1 VILEAGR
8 NCWRVAR
15 ADRAAFLIDG
25 AAYFAALREALA
37 RAQREVFILGW
48 DVDSRAHLPPDAS
61 TRDDR
66 APIELLPYLKHLLAR
81 RPELRVRVLA
91 WDFSIIYTL
100 EREVFPT
107 YQFSWNGHPRLE
119 FRLDALHPLLAS
131 HHQKIVAIDR
141 RLAFVGGVDLAL
153 RRWDTPEHR
162 AGDRRRVDPAGK
174 PYPPM
179 HDVQMVVDGPA
190 AASIAELAA
199 LRWQHAGGPA
209 LEDGVPGDAELWP
222 PRVEPDLTGVPVGI
236 ARTLPGYDGRPA
248 VEEVLALT
256 LDLIASA
263 RRFIYIETQYL
274 TAAAVGLA
282 LARSLAAPSGP
293 EIVVVLPR
301 EQSGWLEKSSMGVM
315 RARLLRRLREADRH
329 GRLRLLHPTV
339 PGLDGQGE
347 RVNVHSKVI
356 VVDDTAVRV
365 GSANLSNRSMGLD
378 TECDLAVD
386 ATAAGH
392 QLQLRQ
398 AVARF
403 RNRLLAEH
411 LGTEPR
417 RVEEAIERSGSL
429 IAAIEELRPHPGL
442 RAARSL
448 EPLEVSSAE
457 ADESADLNLALM
469 DGLVCD
475 PERPAPDL
483 LAEGFAEHFTAA
495 QGRRPAFS
503 ALLRWTILIGAAT
516 ALLAVWRF
524 TPLRQLLD
532 LERLVSAGRALAAH
546 PASFV
551 LVVGAYLAGSL
562 LFFPVTLMLTATA
575 LVFEP
580 VRALAYGL
588 SGAVAGAALTWGVGR
603 VVGSHRPRWLERPT
617 VERVRKALERRG
629 LLAVIVM
636 RMLPVGNFSLINIVA
651 GAIGVRLR
659 DFLVGSAVG
668 LLPGTLALTVF
679 ASRLGDALHDPR
691 PRNVVVL
698 GAVLAGAILLLV
710 GARRLLTLI
719 ARSARKPSHG

>member
-1 VILEAGR
+1 VILQEGA

-37 RAQREVFILGW
+37 RAEREVFILGW
-48 DVDSRAHLPPDAS
+48 DVDSRTRLPPGPQAP
-61 TRDDR
+61 DDG
-66 APIELLPYLKHLLAR
+66 APVELLPYLKHLLER

-91 WDFSIIYTL
+91 WDFSFIYAL
-100 EREVFPT
+100 EREMLPT
-107 YQFSWNGHPRLE
+107 YRFSWNGHPRLE
-119 FRLDALHPLLAS
+119 FRLDGLHPLLAS

-141 RLAFVGGVDLAL
+141 RLAFVGGVDLAI

-162 AGDRRRVDPAGK
+162 ARDPQRVDPAGK

-179 HDVQMVVDGPA
+179 HDVQMIVDGPV

-199 LRWQHAGGPA
+199 LRWQQAGGPA
-209 LEDGVPGDAELWP
+209 PEERAGGDAELWP
-222 PRVEPDLTGVPVGI
+222 PHVTPELTGVEVGI
-236 ARTLPGYDGRPA
+236 ARTQPAYDGRPA
-248 VEEVLALT
+248 VQEVLALT

-263 RRFIYIETQYL
+263 RRFLYIETQYL

-282 LARSLAAPSGP
+282 LARSLAAPRGP

-301 EQSGWLEKSSMGVM
+301 EQSGWLEQSSMGVM

-329 GRLRLLHPTV
+329 GRLRLLHPVV
-339 PGLDGQGE
+339 PGLE
-347 RVNVHSKVI
+347 RQFVNVHSKVI

-386 ATAAGH
+386 ATSAGD
-392 QLQLRQ
+392 QVQLRQ
-398 AVARF
+398 AVAAF
-403 RNRLLAEH
+403 RDRLIAEH

-417 RVEEAIERSGSL
+417 RVEAAIQKSGSL
-429 IAAIEELRPHPGL
+429 IAALDELRPRPGSS
-442 RAARSL
+442 AARSL
-448 EPLEVSSAE
+448 EPLEVPSAE
-457 ADESADLNLALM
+457 AANEDVELNLAVM

-475 PERPAPDL
+475 PEQPAPDL
-483 LAEGFAEHFTAA
+483 LAQEFAEHFAA
-495 QGRRPAFS
+495 DGGRRPAYAAF
-503 ALLRWTILIGAAT
+503 LRWTILIGAAT
-516 ALLAVWRF
+516 ALLAVWRL

-532 LERLVSAGRALAAH
+532 LDRLVRAGHALAAH
-546 PASFV
+546 PASFF
-551 LVVGAYLAGSL
+551 LVMGAYLAGAL
-562 LFFPVTLMLTATA
+562 LFFPITLLLAATA

-580 VRALAYGL
+580 GRALTYGMC
-588 SGAVAGAALTWGVGR
+588 GALAGAALTWGIGR
-603 VVGSHRPRWLERPT
+603 VVGRRRPRWLERPA

-636 RMLPVGNFSLINIVA
+636 RVLPVGTFSLVNIVA

-691 PRNVVVL
+691 PRNVVILGLVL
-698 GAVLAGAILLLV
+698 VGAILLLV
-710 GARRLLTLI
+710 GAGRLLTII

>member
-1 VILEAGR
+1 MILEEGG
-8 NCWRVAR
+8 NSWRVAR
-15 ADRAAFLIDG
+15 ADRAAFLVDG
-25 AAYFAALREALA
+25 AAYFAALREAMA
-37 RAQREVFILGW
+37 RAEREIFILGW
-48 DVDSRAHLPPDAS
+48 DVDSRARLPPGPH
-61 TRDDR
+61 TPDDR
-66 APIELLPYLKHLLAR
+66 APLELLPYLKHLLER

-91 WDFSIIYTL
+91 WDFSFIYTL
-100 EREVFPT
+100 EREVWPT
-107 YQFSWNGHPRLE
+107 YRFSWNGHPRLE

-141 RLAFVGGVDLAL
+141 RLAFVGGMDLAI

-162 AGDRRRVDPAGK
+162 ARDRQRVDPAGK

-209 LEDGVPGDAELWP
+209 PAADGAGGDADRWP
-222 PRVEPDLTGVPVGI
+222 PDVQPELTDVQVGI
-236 ARTLPGYDGRPA
+236 ARTQPAYDDRPP
-248 VEEVLALT
+248 VQEVLALT

-274 TAAAVGLA
+274 TSAAIGLA
-282 LARSLAAPSGP
+282 LARSLAEPEGP

-339 PGLDGQGE
+339 PDLDGQI
-347 RVNVHSKVI
+347 VNVHSKVM
-356 VVDDTAVRV
+356 VVDDTAARV

-386 ATAAGH
+386 VTAAGH

-398 AVARF
+398 AVAQF

-417 RVEEAIERSGSL
+417 HVEEAIERSGSL
-429 IAAIEELRPHPGL
+429 IAAIEELRPHPGP

-448 EPLEVSSAE
+448 EPLEVPSAE
-457 ADESADLNLALM
+457 AAESADFNLAMM

-483 LAEGFAEHFTAA
+483 LAEGFAEHFTMDK
-495 QGRRPAFS
+495 GRRPAF
-503 ALLRWTILIGAAT
+503 AAFLRWTILVAAAT

-532 LERLVSAGRALAAH
+532 LERLVRGGHALAAH

-580 VRALAYGL
+580 ARALVYGL

-603 VVGSHRPRWLERPT
+603 VVGGYRPRWLERPA
-617 VERVRKALERRG
+617 VERVRKAFERRG

-636 RMLPVGNFSLINIVA
+636 RMLPVGNFSLVNIVA

-679 ASRLGDALHDPR
+679 ASRLGHALHDPR

-698 GAVLAGAILLLV
+698 AAALAGAVLLLL
-710 GARRLLTLI
+710 GARRLLTII
-719 ARSARKPSHG
+719 ARSTRKPSHG